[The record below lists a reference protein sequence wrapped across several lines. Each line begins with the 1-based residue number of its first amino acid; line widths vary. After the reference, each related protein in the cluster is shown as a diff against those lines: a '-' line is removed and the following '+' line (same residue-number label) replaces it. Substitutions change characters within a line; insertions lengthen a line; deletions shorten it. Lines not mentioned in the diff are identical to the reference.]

1 MDNQKRILG
10 IKCPNK
16 ECAHTFK
23 MYAPDKAGI
32 YKVECPRCKRQFKM
46 NMPDA
51 KKDSSPVDYSE
62 ETAKRLPGEYLAN
75 ESHIVLCPHCGKA
88 KMRFIPKNAGE
99 ENIVC
104 PECKGKSIVS
114 IKKKTEPISVSEVI
128 QVQGKLQLLRKGWFN
143 KDFAL
148 PIGKHVIG
156 RYDKDFPSDIS
167 IKDDVTMS
175 RRSVIIEVS
184 QGEKGYSFK
193 MTVLKATNPVL
204 HNNRPLGEGEC
215 ISLNYGDCII
225 LGNTKFRFVKA

>member
-1 MDNQKRILG
+1 MDNQKQILG
-10 IKCPNK
+10 IKCPDK
-16 ECAHTFK
+16 DCAHTFK

-32 YKVECPRCKRQFKM
+32 YKVECPRCKKQFKM

-51 KKDSSPVDYSE
+51 KKESFPVDCSG
-62 ETAKRLPGEYLAN
+62 ETAKRLSGEYLAN

-88 KMRFIPKNAGE
+88 KMRFTPKNAGE
-99 ENIVC
+99 ESILC
-104 PECKGKSIVS
+104 PKCKGKSIVF
-114 IKKKTEPISVSEVI
+114 IKKKTEPISVSEVV
-128 QVQGKLQLLRKGWFN
+128 QVRGKLQLLRKGWFN
-143 KDFAL
+143 RDFAL

-156 RYDKDFPSDIS
+156 RCDKDFPSDIS

-175 RRSVIIEVS
+175 RRSVVIEVC
-184 QGEKGYSFK
+184 QGAKGYSFK

-215 ISLNYGDCII
+215 VSLNYGDCII

>member
-88 KMRFIPKNAGE
+88 KMRFTPKNAGE
-99 ENIVC
+99 EGIVC
-104 PECKGKSIVS
+104 PKCKGKSIVT

-128 QVQGKLQLLRKGWFN
+128 QARGKLQLLRKGWFN

-156 RYDKDFPSDIS
+156 RCDKDFPSDIS

-184 QGEKGYSFK
+184 QGAKGYSFK